1 MGKKRRAWNVTG
13 RTEIAA
19 RTRAGKTNRIWDQ
32 TARERKSI
40 ARYIN
45 YTYYYIVNI
54 LFKKNWII
62 VLEAQQRLIELEA
75 EKQRLDDELT
85 RAQKKISVS
94 EKAVASLTI
103 VEPVI
108 YIYLFKLKKKWIVYL
123 L

>member
-1 MGKKRRAWNVTG
+1 MLIHYNIIIEFK
-13 RTEIAA
+13 
-19 RTRAGKTNRIWDQ
+19 
-32 TARERKSI
+32 
-40 ARYIN
+40 IN
-45 YTYYYIVNI
+45 M
-54 LFKKNWII
+54 II

-108 YIYLFKLKKKWIVYL
+108 YYNLYYIHKIIVIVVFFIKKI
-123 L
+123 